1 MAPFMSALPLC
12 PLSKP
17 KQTCRIREAVRVQQS
32 HRPPSDIWKELN
44 LSPRL
49 FATNREGW
57 SVTHW
62 LWNNILAYITSR
74 SRAGLVPPAS
84 LSLSFKEAKMM
95 TVTVAREEK
104 CDDSTARGRNITAW
118 PIGVCHPVWVC
129 MTHSRR
135 FLFLFTAP
143 PASGGGPSPFPFRN
157 ESTGLSSHVLSKNC
171 TFHFLV
177 ILF

>member
-1 MAPFMSALPLC
+1 MSALPLC

-17 KQTCRIREAVRVQQS
+17 KQTRRIREAVRVQQS

-49 FATNREGW
+49 FATNRKGW
-57 SVTHW
+57 SVTRW

-74 SRAGLVPPAS
+74 GTAGLVPQCQC
-84 LSLSFKEAKMM
+84 LF
-95 TVTVAREEK
+95 
-104 CDDSTARGRNITAW
+104 
-118 PIGVCHPVWVC
+118 
-129 MTHSRR
+129 HSRR
-135 FLFLFTAP
+135 QRWWLSQWPERKSVMRVWPEAETLQPDLSECVIQSECAWHTAAGRVSVP
-143 PASGGGPSPFPFRN
+143 VHCTT
-157 ESTGLSSHVLSKNC
+157 ESVPLYKRVHRSEFSCAFKELD

>member
-17 KQTCRIREAVRVQQS
+17 KQTHRIREVVRVQRS
-32 HRPPSDIWKELN
+32 HRPPSGVWKELN

-49 FATNREGW
+49 FATNRKGW

-74 SRAGLVPPAS
+74 GTAGLVPQRHC
-84 LSLSFKEAKMM
+84 LF
-95 TVTVAREEK
+95 
-104 CDDSTARGRNITAW
+104 
-118 PIGVCHPVWVC
+118 
-129 MTHSRR
+129 HSRR
-135 FLFLFTAP
+135 QRWWLSQWPERKSVMTVWPEAETLQPDLSESVIQSECAWHTA
-143 PASGGGPSPFPFRN
+143 ASFCSCSLHHQCLKVD
-157 ESTGLSSHVLSKNC
+157 ESVPLYKWVHRSEFSRAFKELH